1 MTTITLTAP
10 AISCGHCVN
19 TIQNEVRELAGVT
32 NVQANKDTK
41 QVQVT
46 FEAPATQA
54 QIEKLLAEI
63 GYPAEKL
70 LTL

>member
-19 TIQNEVRELAGVT
+19 TIQNEVRELAGV
-32 NVQANKDTK
+32 VSVRADKDTK

-46 FEAPATQA
+46 FDAPATQE

-63 GYPAEKL
+63 GYPAQKL
-70 LTL
+70 LNL